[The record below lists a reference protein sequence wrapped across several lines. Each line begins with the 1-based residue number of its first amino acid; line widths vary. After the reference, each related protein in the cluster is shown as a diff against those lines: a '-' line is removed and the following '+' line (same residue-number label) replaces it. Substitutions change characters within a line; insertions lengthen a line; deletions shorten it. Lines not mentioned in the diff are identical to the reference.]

1 MKKVFLCI
9 LMCASAGMTAAQ
21 GIGVT
26 VDGRTVSF
34 QGAGPMMMS
43 GRVMVPLRGVLEAM
57 GAYVEYRAAT
67 RTIIARRG
75 NTDLELG
82 LGDRSAL
89 VNGRTVM
96 LDVPAATVM
105 GSTMVPL
112 RFMGESLGAD
122 VRWIE
127 STKSVVISTTGGGD
141 PGGGGNPPG
150 GGGGGGNPPGG
161 GGGALEI
168 QSFSHDSTGWLRPG
182 DVLQVSMVGTPN
194 GQASFRIPG
203 IVDNVAMREVNDGRY
218 AGSWTVPPAG
228 TAVNLAGASVLG
240 VLRIGRDERLIQ
252 AANRLSVDTEAP
264 RIATILPEA
273 NARVV
278 RGQVSVSAVFD
289 DGSGSGID
297 PATVRM
303 IVNGRDVTDQA
314 TITPS
319 FANLRPDQ
327 IIIGRNV
334 ATVSAEDR
342 AGNRVSKSW
351 AFTVADATSE
361 IKLLTH
367 DAPTRVEPGDVITV
381 RLEGAKGGRATFD
394 VGRNQNMPM
403 SENPDGVYVGRY
415 TVRRGEDLSNAPVI
429 ATLEVGNNKY
439 TVEAKDRINA
449 SASTSE
455 LDAPKVTSPADGAK
469 VNSPMVVRGT
479 AAPNTKIRVKVEY
492 TTSLLGAI
500 AMSGTIGDQ
509 ALTTDAQG
517 NFRSAPFELD
527 TPLGGQDTKFTIT
540 VIAISDA
547 GKESPK
553 KVVKVEKA

>member
-1 MKKVFLCI
+1 MKRFTFCI
-9 LMCASAGMTAAQ
+9 LICASTAMAAAQ
-21 GIGVT
+21 GISVT

-34 QGAGPMMMS
+34 QGAGPMMIS

-57 GAYVEYRAAT
+57 GAYIEYRAAT

-75 NTDLELG
+75 NTDIELG

-141 PGGGGNPPG
+141 PGGGDPG
-150 GGGGGGNPPGG
+150 GGGGGNTGG
-161 GGGALEI
+161 GTGALEI

-203 IVDNVAMREVNDGRY
+203 IVDNIAMREVNDGRY

-228 TAVNLAGASVLG
+228 TSVNLAGASVLG

-264 RIATILPEA
+264 RITTILPEA

-297 PATVRM
+297 PATVRV
-303 IVNGRDVTDQA
+303 IVNGKDVTDQA

-319 FANLRPDQ
+319 FANLRPEQ

-334 ATVSAEDR
+334 AAVSAEDR

-351 AFTVADATSE
+351 TFTVAEATSE
-361 IKLLTH
+361 IRLLTH
-367 DAPTRVEPGDVITV
+367 DAADRVEPGDVITV
-381 RLEGAKGGRATFD
+381 RLEGAKGGRASFD

-403 SENPDGVYVGRY
+403 NENDDGVYIGRY

-429 ATLEVGNNKY
+429 ARLEIGNNKY

-449 SASTSE
+449 SASTSQ
-455 LDAPKVTSPADGAK
+455 LDAPKVISPAEGAK

-479 AAPNTKIRVKVEY
+479 AAPNTRVRVKVEY
-492 TTSLLGAI
+492 TASLLGLI
-500 AMSGTIGDQ
+500 GTSGTIGEQ
-509 ALTTDAQG
+509 ALTSDAQG
-517 NFRSAPFELD
+517 NFRSAPFDLD
-527 TPLGGQDTKFTIT
+527 TLGGQDAKFTIT

-553 KVVKVEKA
+553 KVVKVEKV